1 MSPLHLFFRDYTGTF
16 FAIALVV
23 SLYSAMIFPNSFIA
37 SFFQLH
43 GQVTIEGRTL
53 YAKSIHDIQTVIT
66 FATLLLTLRYF
77 LSNTLFRLLAKTMGI
92 RNSPSQPQIEHKC
105 EVVVSKSSHLRSKR
119 GSSSTTSSPSPQGS
133 PSSGDTSDSP

>member
-16 FAIALVV
+16 FAIVLVL
-23 SLYSAMIFPNSFIA
+23 SLYVAMIFPDSFIA

-43 GQVTIEGRTL
+43 GKVVLEGKTL

-105 EVVVSKSSHLRSKR
+105 EVVFSGVSHRRSKL

-133 PSSGDTSDSP
+133 PSSDDTSDSP

>member
-16 FAIALVV
+16 FTIALIL
-23 SLYSAMIFPNSFIA
+23 SLYVAMIFPDSFIA
-37 SFFQLH
+37 RFFQLH
-43 GQVTIEGRTL
+43 GKVILEGKTL

-105 EVVVSKSSHLRSKR
+105 EVGSPPASHPRSKR
-119 GSSSTTSSPSPQGS
+119 GWCSTTSSPSPQGS
-133 PSSGDTSDSP
+133 LSSDATSDSP

>member
-1 MSPLHLFFRDYTGTF
+1 MPSSENTNGRIDDTMSPLHLFFRDYTGTF
-16 FAIALVV
+16 FAIALIL
-23 SLYSAMIFPNSFIA
+23 SLYVAMIFPNSFIA
-37 SFFQLH
+37 GFFQLH
-43 GQVTIEGRTL
+43 GKVILEGKTL

-105 EVVVSKSSHLRSKR
+105 EVGSFPASHYRSKR
-119 GSSSTTSSPSPQGS
+119 G
-133 PSSGDTSDSP
+133 